1 MRGRAAAL
9 VGLACVAGVVWWT
22 ALPARPPAA
31 WALLSKAL
39 AILPLAA
46 LVAARRDRGSWW
58 IAVALAAHALGDVV
72 LEVGPFLLALAA
84 FGAGHGLYAAGF
96 LGVRRRWDTVGGG
109 AKLALGALAL
119 TAGAAL
125 PKLLAS
131 APSRLT
137 GPIVVYAL
145 LLLVMAGLAQV
156 ARRGQPALAL
166 GALGYVASD
175 LLLAW
180 NLFVAPLGSAHSLVW
195 PLYWGGQAAIALG
208 WWRDADGRA
217 AGGGASPSA

>member
-1 MRGRAAAL
+1 VRSRAAAL
-9 VGLACVAGVVWWT
+9 VGVACVAGVVWWS
-22 ALPARPPAA
+22 ALPSQPPAP

-46 LVAARRDRGSWW
+46 LVAARDDRGSRW
-58 IAVALAAHALGDVV
+58 IAVALAVHALGDVV

-84 FGAGHGLYAAGF
+84 FAAGHGLYAAGF
-96 LGVRRRWDTVGGG
+96 LGVRRHWETVGGG

-119 TAGAAL
+119 TAGVAL
-125 PKLLAS
+125 PRLLAS
-131 APSRLT
+131 APRRLT
-137 GPIVVYAL
+137 GPIAVYAL

-156 ARRGQPALAL
+156 ARRGQPLLAL

-180 NLFVAPLGSAHSLVW
+180 HLFVAPLGSGHALVW

-208 WWRDADGRA
+208 WSRDTVVGPT
-217 AGGGASPSA
+217 GGAPSPPA